1 MTSTPLQCLFCQHLN
16 PADASFCNNCASQL
30 NLKPCAQCS
39 AVDNQSATHCYK
51 CGAAFTLLKAA
62 QHPALLD
69 KELTP
74 TLRYP
79 AYVPQALTALI
90 ATQSQRAATGTRRTW
105 GVAVSAL
112 VLAAFALLI
121 YNLMGLSKPP
131 ARLSAMPQPQ
141 SAVTATTASRP
152 KETPRAEGNEK
163 NTVRALAPPVAEM
176 VTTQRLPT
184 TPMAKVQ
191 PRLAAPEFKEC
202 PPAVAALGLCNP
214 GKPQE

>member
-1 MTSTPLQCLFCQHLN
+1 MSSTPLQCLFCQHLN
-16 PADASFCNNCASQL
+16 PADASFCNSCASQL

-39 AVDNQSATHCYK
+39 AVDNRSATHCYK

-62 QHPALLD
+62 QQPALLD

-79 AYVPQALTALI
+79 AYAPQALTALMT
-90 ATQSQRAATGTRRTW
+90 TQSPRTATGTRRTW

-141 SAVTATTASRP
+141 SAVAATTASRP
-152 KETPRAEGNEK
+152 KETPRPEENEK
-163 NTVRALAPPVAEM
+163 NTLQALPPPIADM
-176 VTTQRLPT
+176 VITPRLPA
-184 TPMAKVQ
+184 TPMAKIQ
-191 PRLAAPEFKEC
+191 PRLAPELKEC